1 MSFLRLQHVGVVV
14 EDLQETCERFE
25 RLFDLCSRDYR
36 DDQGKGMQYDSRI
49 LLGNECWLHLVQNW
63 DERARVNQFLRD
75 RGEGLEHIAIET
87 DDIEGDVAH
96 LREIGVPIFE
106 DRIFPANDGYEAFVF
121 PDQLPGLTVELI
133 QGHERSWVYPGEAIG
148 KPVSDRLDILGLQHL
163 GLAVD
168 DVQESI
174 RRFARLFGL
183 AAETLRDGSGGARIP
198 FDNDCW
204 LHLAHD
210 PDKSSPSGAFLR
222 QRGEGLDHLAL
233 KTADLDADVAR
244 LRELGVS
251 FYGDGIIDTENGRS
265 ALVYPDRVGGVT
277 VELVQAHAAD

>member
-1 MSFLRLQHVGVVV
+1 
-14 EDLQETCERFE
+14 
-25 RLFDLCSRDYR
+25 
-36 DDQGKGMQYDSRI
+36 MQYDSRI

-63 DERARVNQFLRD
+63 DERSRVNQFLRE

-96 LREIGVPIFE
+96 LRQIGVPIFE

-133 QGHERSWVYPGEAIG
+133 QGHETSWVYPDDAVG
-148 KPVSDRLDILGLQHL
+148 KPVSDSLDILGLQHV
-163 GLAVD
+163 GLAVT
-168 DVQESI
+168 DVQESA
-174 RRFARLFGL
+174 RRFAHPFGL
-183 AAETLRDGSGGARIP
+183 AGEILGDGAGGARIP
-198 FDNDCW
+198 FANDCW

-210 PDKSSPSGAFLR
+210 PDESSPAGSFLQ

-233 KTADLDADVAR
+233 KTSDLEADVAR
-244 LRELGVS
+244 LRERGVS
-251 FYGDGIIDTENGRS
+251 FYGDGIVDTENGRS

>member
-1 MSFLRLQHVGVVV
+1 MSFLRLQHIGIVV
-14 EDLQETCERFE
+14 EDLREACERFE
-25 RLFDLCSRDYR
+25 NLFDLRSRDYR
-36 DDQGKGMQYDSRI
+36 DDQGKGMQYDCRI

-133 QGHERSWVYPGEAIG
+133 QGHEASWVYPDDAVGQ
-148 KPVSDRLDILGLQHL
+148 PLSDTLGILGLQHL
-163 GLAVD
+163 GLAVN
-168 DVQESI
+168 DVQESV
-174 RRFARLFGL
+174 RLFAHLFGL
-183 AAETLRDGSGGARIP
+183 ATEILGDGPGGARIP

-210 PDKSSPSGAFLR
+210 PDKSSPSGSFLQ
-222 QRGEGLDHLAL
+222 QRGEGLDHMAL
-233 KTADLDADVAR
+233 KTSDLDADVAR

-251 FYGDGIIDTENGRS
+251 FYGEGIIDTENGRS